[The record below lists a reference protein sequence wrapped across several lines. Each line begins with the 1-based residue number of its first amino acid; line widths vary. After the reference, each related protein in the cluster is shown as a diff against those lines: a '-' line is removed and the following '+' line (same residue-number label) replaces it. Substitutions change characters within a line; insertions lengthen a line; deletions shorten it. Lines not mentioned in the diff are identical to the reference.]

1 MTNQIASIDTVH
13 AGRSKFLLLT
23 VRLVDGTTVRR
34 EVEDHGPAVC
44 VLPYDP
50 ERRVA
55 LLVRQFRA
63 PVLLAAQQEWTLEAI
78 AGIVETADPKEC
90 GRREAFEEAGL
101 RLKGLEH
108 VGTTWTM
115 PGVSTERMH
124 LYLALYRE
132 ADREGPGGGLPEE
145 HEHTQ
150 PVEVALRELASQAD
164 AGQLADMKTALL
176 VQTLR
181 LRRPDLFA

>member
-1 MTNQIASIDTVH
+1 M
-13 AGRSKFLLLT
+13 K
-23 VRLVDGTTVRR
+23 
-34 EVEDHGPAVC
+34 PA
-44 VLPYDP
+44 
-50 ERRVA
+50 
-55 LLVRQFRA
+55 
-63 PVLLAAQQEWTLEAI
+63 LAAPARISDKSIRQQLDRVLASPTFQQVDRLKRFLTFITLEAI

-90 GRREAFEEAGL
+90 GRREAFEEAGI
-101 RLKGLEH
+101 RLKSMEH

-132 ADREGPGGGLPEE
+132 ADREGPGGGLAEE

-150 PVEVALRELASQAD
+150 PVEVALRELAAQAD
-164 AGQLADMKTALL
+164 AGQLGDMKTALL